1 VSREKGLI
9 HRPGLLRMGTAGWNV
24 PASQSNTFPKAGSH
38 LERYATVLNC
48 VEINSSFHRPHQKT
62 TYERWARSTPDAF
75 RFAVKLPRSISHA
88 KNLRFN
94 QDDLMQFAGEVGG
107 LGQKFGVLLVQF
119 PPSLA
124 FDEQM
129 AAYLFDMISLH
140 IREPIACEPRHA
152 SWFEREVDEWMAA
165 RRLARVAADPERAN
179 GAGNPGGWQGLR
191 YIRLHGSPRIYYSSY
206 DLDFLQRLNERLVA
220 YSRECDTWCIFDN
233 TSLGAAMEN
242 VLSLKSRGP
251 DQR

>member
-1 VSREKGLI
+1 VSRENGLI
-9 HRPGLLRMGTAGWNV
+9 RRPGLLRMGTAGWNV
-24 PASQSNTFPKAGSH
+24 PGSQSNTFPKAGSH

-129 AAYLFDMISLH
+129 AAYLFDMISSISESLSPASRGMPAGLNGKSTNGWLRDAWH
-140 IREPIACEPRHA
+140 GWRLTRNGQMAPAIPEDGRACAISDCTVPHA
-152 SWFEREVDEWMAA
+152 FT
-165 RRLARVAADPERAN
+165 
-179 GAGNPGGWQGLR
+179 
-191 YIRLHGSPRIYYSSY
+191 IRLTIWTFCNGSMS
-206 DLDFLQRLNERLVA
+206 D
-220 YSRECDTWCIFDN
+220 
-233 TSLGAAMEN
+233 
-242 VLSLKSRGP
+242 
-251 DQR
+251 